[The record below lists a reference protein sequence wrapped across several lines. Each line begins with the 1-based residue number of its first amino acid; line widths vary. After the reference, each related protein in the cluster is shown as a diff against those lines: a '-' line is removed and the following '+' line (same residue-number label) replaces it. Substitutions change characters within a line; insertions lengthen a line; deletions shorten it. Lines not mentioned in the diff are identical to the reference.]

1 MVGRAEIAGRGS
13 YRTRHKPSGS
23 SVREWQHDM
32 SDETTKNEPEM
43 RDEYDFSDGVRGKY
57 LKRYQRGA
65 NVVVLAPDVAE
76 DFPDSESVNEALRES
91 ETVT

>member
-1 MVGRAEIAGRGS
+1 MLCPDPDHSVEEARELTVEWSVGRRLLVVAHQRGS
-13 YRTRHKPSGS
+13 
-23 SVREWQHDM
+23 
-32 SDETTKNEPEM
+32 
-43 RDEYDFSDGVRGKY
+43 
-57 LKRYQRGA
+57 